1 MEEIKGIPF
10 IIVTVYLVSEIY
22 KVIFKKKSKA
32 YKLIPVFSSL
42 LGGILGGVMYLTSND
57 LIMTSNVYNALLI
70 GIVSGSSATGTNQII
85 KQLILNKEEKEKW
98 INYIKLIQPY

>member
-10 IIVTVYLVSEIY
+10 IVVTVYLVSEIY
-22 KVIFKKKSKA
+22 KVILKKKSKA

-70 GIVSGSSATGTNQII
+70 GMVSGSSATGTNQII
-85 KQLILNKEEKEKW
+85 KQLILNKEENKNE
-98 INYIKLIQPY
+98 

>member
-10 IIVTVYLVSEIY
+10 IVVTVYLVSEIY
-22 KVIFKKKSKA
+22 KVILKKKSKA

-42 LGGILGGVMYLTSND
+42 LGGLLGGVMYLTSND

-85 KQLILNKEEKEKW
+85 KQLILNKEEKEK
-98 INYIKLIQPY
+98 

>member
-42 LGGILGGVMYLTSND
+42 LGWLLGGVMYLTSND

-70 GIVSGSSATGTNQII
+70 GMVSGSSATGTNQII
-85 KQLILNKEEKEKW
+85 KQLILNKEEKENGK
-98 INYIKLIQPY
+98 

>member
-85 KQLILNKEEKEKW
+85 KQLILNKEEKEK
-98 INYIKLIQPY
+98 

>member
-10 IIVTVYLVSEIY
+10 IVVIVYLVSEIY

-42 LGGILGGVMYLTSND
+42 LGGLLGGLMYLTSSG

-70 GIVSGSSATGTNQII
+70 GMISGSSATGANQII
-85 KQLILNKEEKEKW
+85 KQLIKNKEENKNE
-98 INYIKLIQPY
+98 

>member
-1 MEEIKGIPF
+1 MEEIKEIPF
-10 IIVTVYLVSEIY
+10 IVVIVYLVSEIY

-42 LGGILGGVMYLTSND
+42 LGGLLGGLMYLTSSG

-70 GIVSGSSATGTNQII
+70 GMISGSSATGANQII
-85 KQLILNKEEKEKW
+85 KQLIKNKEENKNEW
-98 INYIKLIQPY
+98 TI

>member
-10 IIVTVYLVSEIY
+10 IVVIVYLVSEIY

-42 LGGILGGVMYLTSND
+42 LGGLLGGLMYLTSSG

-70 GIVSGSSATGTNQII
+70 GMISGSSATGANQII
-85 KQLILNKEEKEKW
+85 KQLIKNKEENKNEW
-98 INYIKLIQPY
+98 TI

>member
-10 IIVTVYLVSEIY
+10 IVVIVYLVSEIY

-42 LGGILGGVMYLTSND
+42 LGGLLGGLMYLTSSG

-70 GIVSGSSATGTNQII
+70 GMISGSSATGANQII
-85 KQLILNKEEKEKW
+85 KQLIKKKRIHQE
-98 INYIKLIQPY
+98 

>member
-10 IIVTVYLVSEIY
+10 IVVIVYLVSEIY

-42 LGGILGGVMYLTSND
+42 LGGLLGGLMYLTSSG
-57 LIMTSNVYNALLI
+57 LIMTSNIYNALLI
-70 GIVSGSSATGTNQII
+70 GMISGSSATGANQII
-85 KQLILNKEEKEKW
+85 KQLIKNKEENKNEW
-98 INYIKLIQPY
+98 TI